1 MVSSIVTSVSIINA
15 GVSETFLAG
24 LPDIQRNTVA
34 RQFDSLINAPTPF
47 YLLSIGERLIAIVL
61 HITLAVLVWMAVA
74 AGGSLE
80 QSSPHALADTGTALY
95 QSRMVSVIVAQVWA
109 LIVTII
115 LVLAVRK
122 LYVSTTVPL
131 ARGGAQ
137 AS

>member
-1 MVSSIVTSVSIINA
+1 
-15 GVSETFLAG
+15 
-24 LPDIQRNTVA
+24 
-34 RQFDSLINAPTPF
+34 
-47 YLLSIGERLIAIVL
+47 
-61 HITLAVLVWMAVA
+61 
-74 AGGSLE
+74 
-80 QSSPHALADTGTALY
+80 
-95 QSRMVSVIVAQVWA
+95 MVSVIVAQVWA

>member
-1 MVSSIVTSVSIINA
+1 M
-15 GVSETFLAG
+15 
-24 LPDIQRNTVA
+24 
-34 RQFDSLINAPTPF
+34 
-47 YLLSIGERLIAIVL
+47 
-61 HITLAVLVWMAVA
+61 
-74 AGGSLE
+74 E

>member
-1 MVSSIVTSVSIINA
+1 MSV
-15 GVSETFLAG
+15 V
-24 LPDIQRNTVA
+24 
-34 RQFDSLINAPTPF
+34 
-47 YLLSIGERLIAIVL
+47 
-61 HITLAVLVWMAVA
+61 
-74 AGGSLE
+74 
-80 QSSPHALADTGTALY
+80 
-95 QSRMVSVIVAQVWA
+95 VAQGRV

>member
-1 MVSSIVTSVSIINA
+1 MCSSDLVHRWWILGAI
-15 GVSETFLAG
+15 LA
-24 LPDIQRNTVA
+24 
-34 RQFDSLINAPTPF
+34 
-47 YLLSIGERLIAIVL
+47 
-61 HITLAVLVWMAVA
+61 
-74 AGGSLE
+74 
-80 QSSPHALADTGTALY
+80 HAWADAGTASY
-95 QSRMVSVIVAQVWA
+95 QSGVVSVVVAQGRA